1 MLNGDANG
9 KRSIGTVKRG
19 NKKCATSFCNI
30 AAKRVE

>member
-9 KRSIGTVKRG
+9 KRSIGTEKGG
-19 NKKCATSFCNI
+19 NQKCATSFCNI